1 MIGNFTNPWG
11 QVNENTWQ
19 KNGHLAILVTNCT
32 VLLVTFFVGITANL
46 FVTYAVYC
54 QKSLQTST
62 NALLVNLA
70 VIDLLRCA
78 IDCPLLLVVV
88 LNKTNTRDLGDLLC
102 DSQVM
107 SFSLSCCVQL
117 FTLASISAER
127 HQAIA
132 NPFKTAERRKRVKVW
147 IPLTWAVAIVV
158 SALCVTFTKDSSVYV
173 QCRALH
179 WDALKTYG
187 SFGRYVLLPV
197 WSICLTLI
205 IGFYSHIFI
214 LVKAHNRKIF
224 DKGTSVPPN
233 KNVPEDKKKSQEA
246 VEAEVAIVAEPVA
259 LKEINDTHLMQEANG
274 PAQGTKSCNGDPED
288 QKTLPTVAN
297 SQPLSSDTKTLDTK
311 TEETLEHPNQQ
322 SVILVSEL
330 HHSST
335 EPIDLETDGENP
347 GNPPKDA
354 QKPNSEQLPP
364 AETNQQIVTLV
375 SEVHNHAT
383 ELTELKN
390 CEDNQGDPPKDD
402 EKPNSEQLP
411 PVETNQQIVKLVSE
425 VYNHATELTALK
437 NCEDSQGDPPKDDE
451 KPNSEQLPPTETNQQ
466 IVTVVSEV
474 HNHATK
480 LTELKNSEDHQADPP
495 KDDEKPNS
503 EQVPPAADGAQTAPA
518 GQNLQVMGEVCMMP
532 SFAKKDR
539 ANKKK
544 ESKLAKRSGYIIL
557 TFLVF
562 WMPLIGT
569 VLLSTFLNRNQIW
582 DLFQEFEVLV
592 VSIACMTSLTNPI
605 IYAVV
610 NPQFRTEFYN
620 LKARCKALC
629 TKSQDN

>member
-1 MIGNFTNPWG
+1 MVGNFTNPWE
-11 QVNENTWQ
+11 QVNENAWQ
-19 KNGHLAILVTNCT
+19 KNVRVAILVTNCT
-32 VLLVTFFVGITANL
+32 VLLVTFVVGITANL
-46 FVTYAVYC
+46 FVTYAVYR

-78 IDCPLLLVVV
+78 TDCPLLLVVV
-88 LNKTNTRDLGDLLC
+88 LNENNTRDLGDLLC
-102 DSQVM
+102 DGQVM

-158 SALCVTFTKDSSVYV
+158 SALCVIFTKDSSVYV
-173 QCRALH
+173 RCRALH
-179 WDALKTYG
+179 RDALKTYG

-197 WSICLTLI
+197 WSVCLALI
-205 IGFYSHIFI
+205 VGFYSRIFI

-224 DKGTSVPPN
+224 DKGISAPPY
-233 KNVPEDKKKSQEA
+233 KKVPEDKKKAQEV
-246 VEAEVAIVAEPVA
+246 VEAEVAIVTEPVA
-259 LKEINDTHLMQEANG
+259 LKEIHDTHFMQEANG
-274 PAQGTKSCNGDPED
+274 PAHGTKSCNGDPED

-297 SQPLSSDTKTLDTK
+297 SQPLSIDTKTLAK

-335 EPIDLETDGENP
+335 EPIDLENGGENP
-347 GNPPKDA
+347 GDPPKDTE
-354 QKPNSEQLPP
+354 KPNSEQVPP
-364 AETNQQIVTLV
+364 AGTNQQIVTLV
-375 SEVHNHAT
+375 SELHNHAT

-390 CEDNQGDPPKDD
+390 GEGNQG
-402 EKPNSEQLP
+402 
-411 PVETNQQIVKLVSE
+411 
-425 VYNHATELTALK
+425 
-437 NCEDSQGDPPKDDE
+437 
-451 KPNSEQLPPTETNQQ
+451 
-466 IVTVVSEV
+466 
-474 HNHATK
+474 
-480 LTELKNSEDHQADPP
+480 DPP

-503 EQVPPAADGAQTAPA
+503 EQVPPAADSAQTASA
-518 GQNLQVMGEVCMMP
+518 GQTLEVMGEVCMMP
-532 SFAKKDR
+532 SFANKDR
-539 ANKKK
+539 GNKKK

-569 VLLSTFLNRNQIW
+569 VLLNTFLNRNQIW
-582 DLFQEFEVLV
+582 D
-592 VSIACMTSLTNPI
+592 VSLMAYSL
-605 IYAVV
+605 Y
-610 NPQFRTEFYN
+610 E
-620 LKARCKALC
+620 
-629 TKSQDN
+629 